1 LVGGLNSQ
9 ISISKYAAQP
19 LPDLC
24 RIKELRLVLK
34 NQLEV

>member
-1 LVGGLNSQ
+1 MRLNSQ
-9 ISISKYAAQP
+9 IENRKYNSQP

-34 NQLEV
+34 KRLEV